1 MFTTSIRNQM
11 FKYSYYRVTEQLPD
25 GREVWYDAQ
34 TLEAARKVRVTGE
47 ARIDKVDVFEY
58 FTLVPPE

>member
-11 FKYSYYRVTEQLPD
+11 FKYSYYRVTERRPD
-25 GREVWYDAQ
+25 GREVMYDVS
-34 TLEAARKVRVTGE
+34 TLEDARKVRVTGE
-47 ARIDKVDVFEY
+47 ARIDRVDVYEY